1 MVRDS
6 DTSRNLTARKILRVV
21 IPLAFWLGAWQLGA
35 FLVELHVEGR
45 GNELLLPYPA
55 TVLSAL
61 VRLAQDPA
69 FWVTALTSLLRIA
82 AGMAAG
88 VALGSALAAPH
99 AGRPLLSLRDISPAL
114 RGNLPPT
121 HARPARNLL

>member
-1 MVRDS
+1 M
-6 DTSRNLTARKILRVV
+6 ARSNSLKTYVSILL
-21 IPLAFWLGAWQLGA
+21 PPAFWLGAWQLGA

-69 FWVTALTSLLRIA
+69 FWGTALTSLLRIA

-88 VALGSALAAPH
+88 VALGSVWP
-99 AGRPLLSLRDISPAL
+99 PSPA
-114 RGNLPPT
+114 
-121 HARPARNLL
+121 PAPGASGCSPR

>member
-1 MVRDS
+1 M
-6 DTSRNLTARKILRVV
+6 ARSNSLKTYVSILL
-21 IPLAFWLGAWQLGA
+21 PPAFWLGAWQLGA

-69 FWVTALTSLLRIA
+69 FWGTALTSLLRIA
-82 AGMAAG
+82 WPWG
-88 VALGSALAAPH
+88 ALWP
-99 AGRPLLSLRDISPAL
+99 PSPA
-114 RGNLPPT
+114 
-121 HARPARNLL
+121 PAPGASGCSPR

>member
-1 MVRDS
+1 M
-6 DTSRNLTARKILRVV
+6 
-21 IPLAFWLGAWQLGA
+21 
-35 FLVELHVEGR
+35 ELHVEGR

-69 FWVTALTSLLRIA
+69 FWGTALTSLARIA

-88 VALGSALAAPH
+88 VALGSALAALTC
-99 AGRPLLSLRDISPAL
+99 ASSWCERLF
-114 RGNLPPT
+114 
-121 HARPARNLL
+121 AR

>member
-1 MVRDS
+1 M
-6 DTSRNLTARKILRVV
+6 
-21 IPLAFWLGAWQLGA
+21 
-35 FLVELHVEGR
+35 EGR

-69 FWVTALTSLLRIA
+69 FWGTALTSLLRIA

-88 VALGSALAAPH
+88 VALGSALAP
-99 AGRPLLSLRDISPAL
+99 SPAPAP
-114 RGNLPPT
+114 GPTGCSPP
-121 HARPARNLL
+121 